1 MFLTQESKTIIIDIL
16 NQEVEPEFIY
26 LFGSYATGEAKPESD
41 IDIAIY
47 LNKQITPYELFLIS
61 NKLALRLKKDI
72 DLINLN
78 ETSTVFAAQ
87 IVSKG
92 LILYTKDDILRQTY
106 SMKIFKEYAK
116 LNEER
121 KIVLDSIR
129 EDGSIYEKW
138 YNS

>member
-1 MFLTQESKTIIIDIL
+1 MFLTQESKTIIIDTL

-26 LFGSYATGEAKPESD
+26 LFGSYATGEAKSESD

-61 NKLALRLKKDI
+61 NKLSLRLKKDI

-92 LILYTKDDILRQTY
+92 HILYTKDDILRQTY

-121 KIVLDSIR
+121 KVVLDSIR
-129 EDGSIYEKW
+129 EDGSIYEK
-138 YNS
+138 

>member
-1 MFLTQESKTIIIDIL
+1 M
-16 NQEVEPEFIY
+16 
-26 LFGSYATGEAKPESD
+26 
-41 IDIAIY
+41 
-47 LNKQITPYELFLIS
+47 
-61 NKLALRLKKDI
+61 KKDI

-92 LILYTKDDILRQTY
+92 HILHTKDDVLIQTY

-121 KIVLDSIR
+121 KVVLDSIR
-129 EDGSIYEKW
+129 EDGSIYEK
-138 YNS
+138 